1 MVVYLWSQV
10 VNRHHGDV
18 ETYAG
23 DRSSLLIG
31 DRKYHLD
38 VLSVCADVPGWK
50 HVRSFQKVDC
60 MLETENAISE

>member
-23 DRSSLLIG
+23 DRASLLIG

-38 VLSVCADVPGWK
+38 VLSVWADVQGGR
-50 HVRSFQKVDC
+50 HVRYFQKVDC
-60 MLETENAISE
+60 MLETENAISD